1 MFHRRAART
10 THTTAYT
17 GVNHAAGPN
26 NQPDNHAMAAAL
38 TIGQKLKE
46 NGNVG
51 ISAVQHQQPIHEQNS
66 RAAAS
71 RSQSVRR
78 YSLQPPPKQSEQQQ
92 QTTGRRSSL
101 LKRSTSITTKPQAGS
116 NAGAKTGANSPGNA
130 FSNFASSS
138 HNTHQPPISR
148 NTSVARRQS
157 VDSTE
162 YSNHAS
168 MHDLKL
174 QQISPQRNNAPP
186 VVKMVKKYVPTANG
200 IQIIEVPEESF
211 QKEIARSNSLRS
223 NNSFVRSASMRKLN
237 NSPSLNKINTSS
249 RGKLAT
255 GAPGS
260 RLSSLIEKRPLR
272 PMKEESPTG
281 LSESKELDSLD
292 LEIEKERKKVEEL
305 ERKKKEFA
313 KLKEQRLR
321 LQQEAEAAATA
332 NEAESEA
339 ESAAEAHEEHILD
352 PTTVEKVVAATT
364 PAVDPHQVVVDEL
377 DKKDNNHDSI
387 EPSIVI
393 GEDDYGIEEVSNSNS
408 DSESPSL
415 AKHLRPKFDDRTVII
430 EPTNDQITPPPEIV
444 DHESLQIPMPSGNG
458 GSSSSSLRSIGSYDS
473 NGFPKSALKQPVKS
487 AMKNSAIYSNSSIT
501 SSSNSNSNS
510 NAAQQAYLSL
520 ATAENTRLNS
530 KLSSSQ
536 LQVEQHH
543 SIPQQ
548 QHTPQK
554 QEQVAKRLSLR
565 KAPAQQQQQ
574 QYGANGFAKTLRP
587 QSTLVENGVGRQDQ
601 HHYPQKAVG
610 GGAAA
615 GMSGRSLRERPASY
629 VAPIAPHPALQPG
642 YQSPSKVRAAD
653 LYARANARP
662 MSTFKPIERK
672 SSFSREESEVRN
684 GNNGKP
690 VTNGNG
696 KTAPP
701 PASTQRLTLRGPHQ
715 VQPTRIKPQQQP
727 AQAQVN
733 KKTEPPNPYALKN
746 GSATVGSP
754 QNIENSKNGG
764 FRSRL
769 LDSDEETS
777 IASISHK
784 DNNTTN
790 INHSSSHRMF
800 NSRFNDSDDEIDNSV
815 LPSPVSRPSQT
826 SERLISLRE
835 DKTKSKS
842 QKKPDDK
849 EKKKFGGKLRKL
861 FGKN

>member
-1 MFHRRAART
+1 
-10 THTTAYT
+10 
-17 GVNHAAGPN
+17 
-26 NQPDNHAMAAAL
+26 MAAAL

-51 ISAVQHQQPIHEQNS
+51 ISAVQHQQPIHEQNN
-66 RAAAS
+66 RAATS
-71 RSQSVRR
+71 RLQLVRR
-78 YSLQPPPKQSEQQQ
+78 YSLQPPPKQQEQQ
-92 QTTGRRSSL
+92 QTTGRKGSL
-101 LKRSTSITTKPQAGS
+101 LKRSTSITTKPQTGA
-116 NAGAKTGANSPGNA
+116 NAGANSSGNA

-174 QQISPQRNNAPP
+174 QQILPQRNNAPP

-200 IQIIEVPEESF
+200 IQIIEVPEESL
-211 QKEIARSNSLRS
+211 QKEIARSNSLRL

-281 LSESKELDSLD
+281 LSETKELDSLD

-321 LQQEAEAAATA
+321 LQQEAEAAAAA

-339 ESAAEAHEEHILD
+339 ESAVESHEAQTLD
-352 PTTVEKVVAATT
+352 PATVEKVVAATT

-377 DKKDNNHDSI
+377 DKKDNNLDSI

-487 AMKNSAIYSNSSIT
+487 AMKNSVIYSNSSIT

-543 SIPQQ
+543 PIPQQ

-565 KAPAQQQQQ
+565 KPPAQQQQ

-587 QSTLVENGVGRQDQ
+587 QSTLVDNGGGRQEQ

-642 YQSPSKVRAAD
+642 YQSPSKIRAAD

-672 SSFSREESEVRN
+672 SSFNREESEVRN
-684 GNNGKP
+684 GINGKP

-701 PASTQRLTLRGPHQ
+701 PASAKRLTLRGPHQ
-715 VQPTRIKPQQQP
+715 VQPTRINPQQQP

-733 KKTEPPNPYALKN
+733 KKPSPPNPYALKN

-777 IASISHK
+777 IASISHN

-790 INHSSSHRMF
+790 VNLSSHRMF
-800 NSRFNDSDDEIDNSV
+800 NSRFNDSDDEADHSA
-815 LPSPVSRPSQT
+815 LPSPVSRPSQA
-826 SERLISLRE
+826 SERIISLRE
-835 DKTKSKS
+835 DKTKLKQ
-842 QKKPDDK
+842 QKKSDDK